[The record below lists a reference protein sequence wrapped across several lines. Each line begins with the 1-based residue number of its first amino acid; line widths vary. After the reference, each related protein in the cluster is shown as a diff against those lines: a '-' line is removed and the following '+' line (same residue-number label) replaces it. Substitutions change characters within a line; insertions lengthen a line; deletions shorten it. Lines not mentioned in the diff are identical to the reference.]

1 MFPQIYS
8 NTNKLCWENLDI
20 NYPSDYKQLVNGYG
34 AFGIDEFVWII
45 SPFSKND
52 LFNQKKAAEREN
64 KGLIALGGTENSD
77 ELFWFVNNH
86 YWSIIVYQ
94 ARSDIYYKY
103 DMELSKFLYKLIKK
117 EMICPCFPDNF
128 PSEHVILESLDKL

>member
-103 DMELSKFLYKLIKK
+103 DMELSKFLYKLI
-117 EMICPCFPDNF
+117 
-128 PSEHVILESLDKL
+128 ILESLDKL